1 MASIHDPLL
10 DVLRSDPTPLLRLL
24 SALRPD
30 LPLTGWT
37 ARSESS
43 GRPKGPQRQPDL
55 VLMHPDVPLV
65 LIVELQLRRDERKL
79 RTWPYYAATAE
90 LRHGCDAMLVV
101 VTLSRGV
108 ATWARGP
115 HRKLWGR
122 LEYTVV
128 GPDDLPDPG
137 GDPAMLVLAA
147 LARGRRDRGL
157 VERALVSLGDVDEE
171 RAKMYL
177 GLLQD
182 HLPTIAAQILEL
194 MMNARRKRAE
204 SVERLLE
211 EFSKMV
217 GREEGKIEGKLE
229 GKLEGRLEGKLEGE
243 AEGARRAR
251 REDVSRLLRRLRRDA
266 EIEGLS
272 ALELPALD
280 VLFEQLLDELQA
292 PA

>member
-1 MASIHDPLL
+1 
-10 DVLRSDPTPLLRLL
+10 
-24 SALRPD
+24 
-30 LPLTGWT
+30 
-37 ARSESS
+37 
-43 GRPKGPQRQPDL
+43 
-55 VLMHPDVPLV
+55 
-65 LIVELQLRRDERKL
+65 
-79 RTWPYYAATAE
+79 
-90 LRHGCDAMLVV
+90 
-101 VTLSRGV
+101 
-108 ATWARGP
+108 
-115 HRKLWGR
+115 
-122 LEYTVV
+122 
-128 GPDDLPDPG
+128 
-137 GDPAMLVLAA
+137 
-147 LARGRRDRGL
+147 
-157 VERALVSLGDVDEE
+157 
-171 RAKMYL
+171 MYL